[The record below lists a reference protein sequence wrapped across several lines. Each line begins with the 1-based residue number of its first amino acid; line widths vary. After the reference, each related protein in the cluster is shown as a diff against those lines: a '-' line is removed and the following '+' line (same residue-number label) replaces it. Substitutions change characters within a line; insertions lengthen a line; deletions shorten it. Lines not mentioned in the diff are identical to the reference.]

1 MIFKKKIIN
10 YFEDRF
16 KESLDTNTLN
26 IARSLE
32 FNFSKIYEINNLG
45 DIEFKCFSQ
54 FGDDGIIS
62 WLLNSINKIDNKEI
76 NFYEFGCGNLDESN
90 SKYSILSKNLKA
102 TLVDANKDNIERI
115 KRSYIYQKYDI
126 FPIDS
131 FITPDNVND
140 YLFENNFLNILS
152 LDIDGIDFWVSRK
165 INFQKFNIDIFICEF
180 NPIFGYDKAYSIPY
194 CHNFNRWDYSNLG
207 NLYGASI
214 QAFKK
219 LMKNRNFTFIGT
231 NTSGNNAY
239 FLNNTHQSIIKNIDE
254 SKIFKRKF
262 IDIIYKKDLDKNNYT
277 NLEKSILNQSKD
289 KFVEIMNEDCD
300 LL

>member
-26 IARSLE
+26 IARTLE

-165 INFQKFNIDIFICEF
+165 INFHKFNIDIFICEF

-194 CHNFNRWDYSNLG
+194 YHNFNRWNYSNLG

-239 FLNNTHQSIIKNIDE
+239 FLNNTHQSIIKKINE

-262 IDIIYKKDLDKNNYT
+262 IDINYKKDLDKNNYT
-277 NLEKSILNQSKD
+277 NLEKNILNQSKD

>member
-1 MIFKKKIIN
+1 M
-10 YFEDRF
+10 
-16 KESLDTNTLN
+16 
-26 IARSLE
+26 
-32 FNFSKIYEINNLG
+32 
-45 DIEFKCFSQ
+45 FSQ

-165 INFQKFNIDIFICEF
+165 INFHKFNIDIFICEF
-180 NPIFGYDKAYSIPY
+180 NPIFGYDKSYSIPY
-194 CHNFNRWDYSNLG
+194 YHNFNRWNYSNLG

-219 LMKNRNFTFIGT
+219 LMKNRSFTLIGT

-239 FLNNTHQSIIKNIDE
+239 FLNNTHQSIIKNINE

-262 IDIIYKKDLDKNNYT
+262 IDINYKKKLDKNDYT
-277 NLEKSILNQSKD
+277 NLEKNILNQSKD